1 MENITLEKVDMVK
14 DRTNV
19 TYEEAKEALEF
30 CNGDVLEALI
40 YIEKNQPKIVDEDN
54 SENEENNKS
63 LYKRID

>member
-30 CNGDVLEALI
+30 CNGDVLEAQIL
-40 YIEKNQPKIVDEDN
+40 
-54 SENEENNKS
+54 
-63 LYKRID
+63 